1 MFHQDRITH
10 LRLCGSEL
18 YADNYVCMLRDWT
31 VVDFTVDVPQR
42 FKLLTNHVRVAVDD
56 CSVTLHQYHVNFAS
70 RDVDKRF
77 VRCMYTPTHGH
88 PLVSPITFILIH
100 LHFNGHHVVHL
111 INSPHPYWL
120 ISEENVSPFTMN
132 VETFS

>member
-77 VRCMYTPTHGH
+77 VRRMHSCTPHAWSSSVVT
-88 PLVSPITFILIH
+88 SINYNFYSQTF
-100 LHFNGHHVVHL
+100 
-111 INSPHPYWL
+111 
-120 ISEENVSPFTMN
+120 
-132 VETFS
+132 TF

>member
-42 FKLLTNHVRVAVDD
+42 FKLLTNHVRVAVD
-56 CSVTLHQYHVNFAS
+56 C
-70 RDVDKRF
+70 
-77 VRCMYTPTHGH
+77 
-88 PLVSPITFILIH
+88 
-100 LHFNGHHVVHL
+100 
-111 INSPHPYWL
+111 
-120 ISEENVSPFTMN
+120 
-132 VETFS
+132 